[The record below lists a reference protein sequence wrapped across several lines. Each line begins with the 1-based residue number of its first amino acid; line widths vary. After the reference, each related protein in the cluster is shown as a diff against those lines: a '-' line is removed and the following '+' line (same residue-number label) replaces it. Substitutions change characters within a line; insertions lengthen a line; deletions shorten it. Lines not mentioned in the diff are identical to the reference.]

1 MAITSFPFQS
11 ITNDRQYS
19 DLDFA
24 NYFAQFFKN
33 GVAVGVGTGLQVK
46 PSTPVGMTVLVGTG
60 GALVNGRQLTN
71 NSDYSITLTAAS
83 TTAARV
89 DSVVVQLNLPLR
101 QVSLVYKEGVTIVQ
115 RDANIYELQLATIT
129 VPQNASTVSAANIID
144 KRADTTVCGYSTP
157 FEEVNLQSLQDQY
170 QAMLDE
176 AFTTVQTS
184 MNADAETL
192 ETMLTNQQT
201 TFNTWF
207 AGLQDALTTNVEAN
221 LQGQINL
228 LDADTLLT
236 TITHNLNQYPHVRVL
251 AWDYGFGLYGL
262 GDEPVGMFG
271 GSNVVSVPCSIEYLN
286 KQGLKVNVPVGY
298 SLVTPTVTKISDY
311 EYLVTS
317 GAKSLQI
324 NLMEVI

>member
-101 QVSLVYKEGVTIVQ
+101 QVSLVYKEGVTTVQ

-129 VPQNASTVSAANIID
+129 VPQNASTINAGNITD
-144 KRADTTVCGYSTP
+144 KRSDTTVCGYSTP
-157 FEEVNLQSLQDQY
+157 FTEVNLQSLQDQY

-184 MNADAETL
+184 MNADATTL
-192 ETMLTNQQT
+192 DTLLTDQQT
-201 TFNTWF
+201 LFDTWF
-207 AGLQDALTTNVEAN
+207 AGLQDTLTTNVESN
-221 LQGQINL
+221 LQAQIDL
-228 LDADTLLT
+228 LDADTSLT
-236 TITHNLNQYPHVRVL
+236 TITHNLNEYPHVRALSWTHGV
-251 AWDYGFGLYGL
+251 GLTGL
-262 GDEPVGMFG
+262 GDEPLGLFG
-271 GSNVVSVPCSIEYLN
+271 GSNVKTVPCSVEYLN
-286 KQGLKVNVPVGY
+286 KQSLKVNVSVGKTM
-298 SLVTPTVTKISDY
+298 VTPTVTKLNTREWLLTEGTNSM
-311 EYLVTS
+311 
-317 GAKSLQI
+317 QI
-324 NLMEVI
+324 TLMEV